1 MFENAR
7 WASQG
12 RLVVGV
18 RRIVFRE
25 VRETVRVSYNHWQFA
40 DTCPFVPA
48 TATTIISVVN

>member
-25 VRETVRVSYNHWQFA
+25 VRIVRL
-40 DTCPFVPA
+40 
-48 TATTIISVVN
+48 